1 MVNDEEFAY
10 QVLTSSSYY
19 SIINGY
25 KHIFLKDTEP
35 ETYKDGTEL
44 EIMYTLYLI
53 ESTLTNTLFKYIIHC
68 ERSLKTKIAY
78 LVAREYREFEDKYLD
93 ESNYSNSNNMRKN
106 VLSSLKDTIKNAKD
120 TTTTYYYRKNHNHVP
135 PWILVND
142 IPFGKTIKWYSI
154 LRKDDKTEIVS
165 KMILF
170 DKYIEDMELKK
181 ELFKKTLDLLKDFRN
196 KIAHGNKIFS
206 SLLKTKLPKK
216 PIALICFDD
225 IISEKDFDRGNGQND
240 IFSVI
245 ISIVLLINDNYIL
258 ANFLEELRYILE
270 SYKSIKFVD
279 KNIYDVLE
287 IPPDY
292 KDRLKLLI
300 AKKGSVSIDNSI
312 KRNIVYGNPKTKIY
326 HCKGQQ
332 YYKNQCNTVIFNS
345 EEDAQKEGYRKALR

>member
-1 MVNDEEFAY
+1 MNCSKPFKTIKEQIEILRSRNILVNDEEFAY

-170 DKYIEDMELKK
+170 DKYIEDIE
-181 ELFKKTLDLLKDFRN
+181 
-196 KIAHGNKIFS
+196 
-206 SLLKTKLPKK
+206 
-216 PIALICFDD
+216 
-225 IISEKDFDRGNGQND
+225 
-240 IFSVI
+240 
-245 ISIVLLINDNYIL
+245 Y
-258 ANFLEELRYILE
+258 
-270 SYKSIKFVD
+270 
-279 KNIYDVLE
+279 
-287 IPPDY
+287 
-292 KDRLKLLI
+292 
-300 AKKGSVSIDNSI
+300 
-312 KRNIVYGNPKTKIY
+312 
-326 HCKGQQ
+326 
-332 YYKNQCNTVIFNS
+332 
-345 EEDAQKEGYRKALR
+345 